1 MYASA
6 RSRGEKA
13 KFAAMTLHA
22 AGERPTSRRDDAY
35 DRLVAAIIFGDI
47 EPGSVVDEKSL
58 CKDLNLSLAP
68 TRDALQRLAQEGMV
82 ERHARI
88 GTRVP
93 DLTVRDLQDVFE
105 ARVLVEGQ
113 FAGLAAQRASA
124 ADIAAMR
131 ASLANVSDHVRQ
143 RDYRALLR
151 ADLSF
156 HRALATAAGNRV
168 LERQSAL
175 LLNISSRFWFS
186 GLPRMELEALR
197 ADMQAHVTVLKAI
210 ERRDINGA
218 EAAMRAVLGR
228 FPGAMSPLFATAQS

>member
-1 MYASA
+1 
-6 RSRGEKA
+6 
-13 KFAAMTLHA
+13 MTLNA
-22 AGERPTSRRDDAY
+22 AGSRPASRRDDAY

-47 EPGSVVDEKSL
+47 EPGAVVDEKSL
-58 CKDLNLSLAP
+58 CKELNLSLAP
-68 TRDALQRLAQEGMV
+68 TRDALQRLAQEGMI

-88 GTRVP
+88 GTRIP

-124 ADIAAMR
+124 ADVAAMR
-131 ASLANVSDHVRQ
+131 ASLASVVEHIRQ

-151 ADLSF
+151 ADLGF
-156 HRALATAAGNRV
+156 HKALATAAGNRV

-175 LLNISSRFWFS
+175 LLNISSRFWFF

-210 ERRDINGA
+210 ERRDVNGA

-228 FPGAMSPLFATAQS
+228 FPGAMSPLFGTPQI